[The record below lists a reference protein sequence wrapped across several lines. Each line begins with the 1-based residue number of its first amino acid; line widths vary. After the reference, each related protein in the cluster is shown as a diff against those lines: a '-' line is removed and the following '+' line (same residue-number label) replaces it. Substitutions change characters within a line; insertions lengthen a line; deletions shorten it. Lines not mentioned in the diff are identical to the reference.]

1 MAPGA
6 WLPFDDHFRIRVV
19 LDVTR
24 YCNEIPP
31 RIKAGARMQQF
42 RADLHIH
49 SRFSRATSKGL
60 TPRLLAVWA
69 RVKGLDVLGTG
80 DFTHPGWLDELEQ
93 ELTLDSRSGLYTL
106 KQQPRLDREVDWLA
120 GFKPAGKTLFML
132 QGEISSIYKRGGKVR
147 KVHNLVYMPNLEKA
161 REFNARLA
169 KVGNLASDGR
179 PILGLD
185 SRDLLEMVLETDPL
199 AFLIPAHIWT
209 PWFSLFGSKSGFDS
223 MEECFGDLSRH
234 IFALET
240 GLSSDPEMN
249 WCISA
254 LDRYRLV
261 SNSDAHSAEKLGREA
276 NIFSGDISYEG
287 IFRALRGEALGHK
300 FLGTLEF
307 FPEEGK
313 YHLDGHRK
321 CGVVLEPLESL
332 ARRNL
337 CPVCGKPLTLGV
349 LHRVLSL
356 ADRET
361 FAQPP
366 GQPGF
371 TSLAPLTDLVS
382 EIVGAGTNTKKVR
395 EFYARCVTRLGSEMD
410 ILLHA
415 PLEDMARVSPMLAEG
430 VSRMRRGEVL
440 RTPGYD
446 GEFGVIHM
454 FSERE
459 RKEFRKGRSLA
470 GVDIAP
476 SRKRNVAKAD
486 PAPAPLAAAE
496 TEEPPLPAQGLN
508 PEQLA
513 AVSAGPGPVLVKAGP
528 GTGKTHTLISRI
540 VWLVE
545 QGVNPRHILAVTF
558 TRRAAEELEER
569 LLRILG
575 ERHGENVALPRAD
588 TLHALAFEY
597 WSKAYEEI
605 PTLLSEESARR
616 AFREANPDL
625 PAAKLAA
632 AWKRIARRREQMQP
646 LDFDQPAFHN
656 YVKLKESWNLADF
669 TDLLEFWLEQIQSDI
684 YVRPC
689 THVLVDEVQD
699 LSALQLAVIKAL
711 LPPPPKGQEDDG
723 GVGLFAIGDPKQS
736 IYGFRGAL
744 ADVEQDLR
752 ATWPSL
758 EVVPLAQNYRSVQP
772 VLDLAS
778 ALFSEAQDPPRLTA
792 LSPARGQAQGQAQ
805 SLLHLFEAPTDG
817 SEAAWI
823 AERVRWLIG
832 GASHSLADGQDKGGA
847 ADLPELQATL
857 SPAQVAVLVRFRSLV
872 RPLQR
877 ALERLGL
884 PCSAPEEEAYWV
896 EPRVQAILQ
905 AAGAFLGISAGAPA
919 ADVSCPD
926 TILAKGPLAVQAY
939 MQDVPPFDRLFW
951 EGRAFRQLVKAY
963 DEHEGWQGLLNH
975 VSLQTRAEQAGRRS
989 EHVRIMTLHAAKG
1002 LEFEAV
1008 FLPAL
1013 EDGIMPFAGAALL
1026 TGTKGRNGDVDED
1039 PERQETDLEEERRL
1053 LYVGMTRARLAL
1065 YMSFARRRTL
1075 YGRELRLPV
1084 SRFLHLLPM
1093 EHVQRSTLK
1102 AHVRTKGEQ
1111 LSLLD

>member
-1 MAPGA
+1 
-6 WLPFDDHFRIRVV
+6 
-19 LDVTR
+19 
-24 YCNEIPP
+24 
-31 RIKAGARMQQF
+31 MQLF
-42 RADLHIH
+42 KADLHIH
-49 SRFSRATSKGL
+49 SRYSRATSKGL
-60 TPRLLAVWA
+60 NPRLLAVWA
-69 RVKGLDVLGTG
+69 RIKGLDVLGTG
-80 DFTHPGWLDELEQ
+80 DFTHPGWLEELEQ

-106 KQQPRLDREVDWLA
+106 KQQPRLDREVDWLS
-120 GFKPAGKTLFML
+120 GFTITGKTLFML

-147 KVHNLVYMPNLEKA
+147 KVHNLVYMPSLEKA
-161 REFNARLA
+161 RQFNARLA

-276 NIFSGDISYEG
+276 NIFTGDVSYEG

-300 FLGTLEF
+300 FLGTIEF

-321 CGVVLEPLESL
+321 CGVVLEPQESL
-332 ARRNL
+332 ARRNI
-337 CPVCGKPLTLGV
+337 CPICGKALTLGV

-356 ADRET
+356 ADRDT
-361 FAQPP
+361 PVQPP

-382 EIVGAGTNTKKVR
+382 EIVDAGAGTKKVR
-395 EFYARCVTRLGSEMD
+395 EFYAKCITRLGSELD
-410 ILLHA
+410 ILLDA
-415 PLEDMARVSPMLAEG
+415 PLEDLARVSPLLAEG

-459 RKEFRKGRSLA
+459 RKEFQKGKSLA
-470 GVDIAP
+470 GVDITP
-476 SRKRNVAKAD
+476 SRKKKA
-486 PAPAPLAAAE
+486 PRTSELAPSSV
-496 TEEPPLPAQGLN
+496 PLPAATPEEKAPRAQALN

-513 AVSAGPGPVLVKAGP
+513 AVGAGPGPVLVKAGP
-528 GTGKTHTLISRI
+528 GTGKTHTLVSRI
-540 VWLVE
+540 VWLME
-545 QGVNPRHILAVTF
+545 QGVNPRHILALTF
-558 TRRAAEELEER
+558 TRRAARELEER
-569 LLRILG
+569 LLLGLG
-575 ERHGENVALPRAD
+575 ERYGENVALPRAD

-597 WSKAYEEI
+597 WSKAYEEV
-605 PTLLSEESARR
+605 PTLLSEESAKR
-616 AFREANPDL
+616 AFREANSDL

-646 LDFDQPAFHN
+646 LDFDQSVFHN

-669 TDLLEFWLEQIQSDI
+669 TDLLDFWLEQIQSDI
-684 YVRPC
+684 YVRPY

-699 LSALQLAVIKAL
+699 LSALQLAVVKAL
-711 LPPPPKGQEDDG
+711 LPPPPEGQKDG
-723 GVGLFAIGDPKQS
+723 GGEGLFAIGDPNQS

-744 ADVEQDLR
+744 TEVEQHLR
-752 ATWPSL
+752 QAWPRL

-778 ALFSEAQDPPRLTA
+778 ALFSETQDPPRLTA
-792 LSPARGQAQGQAQ
+792 LSTAQG
-805 SLLHLFEAPTDG
+805 LLHLFEAPTDN

-832 GASHSLADGQDKGGA
+832 GASHSLADSQDKGGM
-847 ADLPELQATL
+847 ADLPELKAAF

-872 RPLQR
+872 RPLKR
-877 ALERLGL
+877 ALDRLGL

-905 AAGAFLGISAGAPA
+905 AAGAFLGISAGTAA
-919 ADVSCPD
+919 ADVPCPD
-926 TILAKGPLAVQAY
+926 NILARGPLSIQAY
-939 MQDVPPFDRLFW
+939 MQDMPPFDRLFW
-951 EGRAFRQLVKAY
+951 EGSAFRQLVKAY
-963 DEHEGWQGLLNH
+963 DEHGGWQGLLNH

-989 EHVRIMTLHAAKG
+989 EHIRIMTLHAAKG

-1013 EDGIMPFAGAALL
+1013 EDGIMPYAGAALL
-1026 TGTKGRNGDVDED
+1026 TGSGGRNGDSDNED
-1039 PERQETDLEEERRL
+1039 PEPQETDLEEERRL
-1053 LYVGMTRARLAL
+1053 LYVGMTRARQAL
-1065 YMSFARRRTL
+1065 FMSFSKRRTL
-1075 YGRELRLPV
+1075 YGRELRLSA
-1084 SRFLHLLPM
+1084 SRFLRLLPM
-1093 EHVQRSTLK
+1093 EQVQRSTLK
-1102 AHVRTKGEQ
+1102 AHIRTKGEQ